1 MDIWSIFIEY
11 IKSKNENR
19 LINKDNSFEKYLQ
32 ILRSLSQELLQR
44 IHNGQTMAKNLE
56 ETNDLN
62 DVYIYIY
69 SILFKFIS
77 SLF

>member
-1 MDIWSIFIEY
+1 LDIWSIFIEY